1 MEEYK
6 PQARKTVNF
15 FLKFSS
21 FKTFNSKSFV
31 HFFAGKEKPCS
42 YFSEENLKENLQPIE
57 PVKYRLKTSNYCNKK
72 YFLHD
77 IFYFFKI
84 CSSTSYF
91 LPGGRVV
98 RYILHLFLN
107 YILLQPRH
115 QQENRSIDQSA
126 FLYKCVRVSCR
137 IFPKSS
143 FHKTLHLPFL
153 LLHVCQCPGDRLMIY
168 LPRKGT

>member
-6 PQARKTVNF
+6 PQAARCK
-15 FLKFSS
+15 K
-21 FKTFNSKSFV
+21 
-31 HFFAGKEKPCS
+31 
-42 YFSEENLKENLQPIE
+42 NLKENLQQFE
-57 PVKYRLKTSNYCNKK
+57 TVKYRLKTSNYCNKK

-77 IFYFFKI
+77 IFLLFKI
-84 CSSTSYF
+84 SSSTSYF

-153 LLHVCQCPGDRLMIY
+153 LLHVCQCPGDRLKIY
-168 LPRKGT
+168 LPEKAREHVFRYILL